1 MTESIMDITH
11 SDYDSS
17 VDEILKIRDSIEGPN
32 AVKNGERATIYLP
45 NPFDNANNISTPIEI
60 ARKYKAYKERAEY
73 DAFPARTEF
82 GYSGALNSTPP
93 SIEDIPSDIEYML
106 EDSDGDGLSLNES
119 IKMTQSNMLEVK
131 YHGLLATFTPFED
144 DGQPLTTLR
153 AKALGLKAMIKH
165 YPRESIVDW
174 DFSVINGDRK
184 LSYVKL
190 AENKVSVNHE
200 TYKKENQ
207 ESQFILGIDDLGYYQ
222 RRVTKDK
229 NGNDDITDKHYPMN
243 RDGNLQSIPFEFVID
258 QQSDSKELPKGFGI
272 MYPICLKAIS
282 RYQVSADL
290 NESLHRYA
298 IPTVASTGW
307 TAKAFEDYKLMTG
320 QDTICIGG
328 HVPLPKD
335 ATIEY
340 LQWNADSDAMFKYL
354 DNNQKEAKAL
364 GARFDTSDAR
374 DEAVGV
380 AKIRSSEELS
390 SLINIQMSIK
400 DSYKRLLDWCY
411 KFMSNNAEIP
421 EYTLNLNTEFNKVKL
436 TTQEQK
442 EIRDNVTMGIYSRE
456 EGLRQLYEGG
466 ITTDTAE
473 ELLRESIEN
482 GDS

>member
-17 VDEILKIRDSIEGPN
+17 VDEILKIRDSIKGSN
-32 AVKNGERATIYLP
+32 AVKNGERATVYLP
-45 NPFDNANNISTPIEI
+45 NPFDNDSNIASKYEI
-60 ARKYKAYKERAEY
+60 GNKYKAYKERAEY
-73 DAFPARTEF
+73 DAFPSRTEN
-82 GYSGALNSTPP
+82 GYLGALNSVPP
-93 SIEDIPSDIEYML
+93 VVEDMPSDIEYML
-106 EDSDGDGLSLNES
+106 ENSDGDGLSLFES
-119 IKMTQSNMLEVK
+119 MKITQSNMLEVK

-144 DGQPLTTLR
+144 DGQPLTLLR
-153 AKALGLKAMIKH
+153 AKELGLMAMIKH

-190 AENKVSVNHE
+190 SQNKVSVNHE
-200 TYKKENQ
+200 TYKKESE
-207 ESQFILGIDDLGYYQ
+207 ESQLILGLDETGYYQ
-222 RRVTKDK
+222 RMVSKNKD
-229 NGNDDITDKHYPMN
+229 GTDDLTEKHYPTN
-243 RDGNLQSIPFEFVID
+243 RDGNLDSIPFEFVID
-258 QQSDSKELPKGFGI
+258 QESDTQELPTGFGI
-272 MYPICLKAIS
+272 IYPISLKAFS

-307 TAKAFEDYKLMTG
+307 TTQAFEQYKEMTG
-320 QDTICIGG
+320 QDKICIGG

-354 DNNQKEAKAL
+354 ENNQKEAKAL
-364 GARFDTSDAR
+364 GARFDTSDAK

-390 SLINIQMSIK
+390 SLINIQSSIQK
-400 DSYKRLLDWCY
+400 SYKRLLDWCY

-421 EYTLNLNTEFNKVKL
+421 EYTLTLNTEFDKVKL

-442 EIRDNVTMGIYSRE
+442 EIRDNVIMSIYSRE